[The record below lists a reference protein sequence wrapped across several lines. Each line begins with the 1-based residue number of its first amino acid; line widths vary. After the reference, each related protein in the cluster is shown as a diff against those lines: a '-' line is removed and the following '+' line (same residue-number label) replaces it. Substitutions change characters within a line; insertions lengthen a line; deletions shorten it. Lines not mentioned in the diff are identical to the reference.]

1 MFSWFVSLLLLL
13 GYGGKATPVA
23 SVGVSGGGNRHVAPA
38 DNPQPD
44 PADPPDSDGQGG
56 GAKH

>member
-1 MFSWFVSLLLLL
+1 MFGWFVSLLLLF

-23 SVGVSGGGNRHVAPA
+23 SVGLDGGGNRHLAPA

-44 PADPPDSDGQGG
+44 PAAPADADGR
-56 GAKH
+56 AHP